1 MKLNDFIKKDSNTKS
16 SNYKVVV
23 GNSPKEQELAKEASK
38 VTVLA
43 PELVPL

>member
-38 VTVLA
+38 VTL
-43 PELVPL
+43 PSII